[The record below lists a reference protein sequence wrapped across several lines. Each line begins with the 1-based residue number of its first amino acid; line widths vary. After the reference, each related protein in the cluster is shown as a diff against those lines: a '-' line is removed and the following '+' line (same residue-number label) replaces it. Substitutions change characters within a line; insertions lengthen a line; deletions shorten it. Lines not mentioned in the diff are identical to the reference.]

1 MSNTREKTLMLTTM
15 GILTAIVIVLQAA
28 VGAIKLGPLPFSIT
42 LVLMPIVV
50 GGAMYGW
57 KGGAWLGFVFGVIVL
72 ITDASLFL
80 AVNVFGTVLVC
91 ILKGMLAGMAAA
103 AVYRL
108 LARISSWLA
117 VIAAALVCPIVNTG
131 VFLLGCM
138 LFFYDTIAEWAAGAG
153 IESVGTYMITF
164 MVGGNFII
172 ETVVNL
178 LLSTAIVQVIRIVTK
193 PAAHA

>member
-1 MSNTREKTLMLTTM
+1 MLTTM
-15 GILTAIVIVLQAA
+15 GILTAIVIVLQAV
-28 VGAIKLGPLPFSIT
+28 VGAIPLGPLPFAIT

-57 KGGAWLGFVFGVIVL
+57 KGGAWLGFVFGVVVL

-108 LARISSWLA
+108 LAKINSWLA

-131 VFLLGCM
+131 VFLLGCR

-153 IESVGTYMITF
+153 IESVGTYMIIF

-178 LLSTAIVQVIRIVTK
+178 FLSTAIVQVIRVVTK
-193 PAAHA
+193 SSVRV